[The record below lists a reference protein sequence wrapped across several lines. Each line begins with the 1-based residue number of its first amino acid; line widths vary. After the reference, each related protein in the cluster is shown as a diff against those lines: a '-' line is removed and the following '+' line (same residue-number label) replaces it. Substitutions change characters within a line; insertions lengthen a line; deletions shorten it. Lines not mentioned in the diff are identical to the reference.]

1 MPLDVCV
8 DSAAQGIDASGKAL
22 PLFIDPSGLSVD
34 PATDVSAH
42 AIDPG
47 AKIASLSVDPGPH
60 IPAQCLEAGPQLEEC
75 SDERSEGR
83 PQQSDRRPRRCHLG
97 ATVAPA

>member
-1 MPLDVCV
+1 M
-8 DSAAQGIDASGKAL
+8 DASGKAL
-22 PLFIDPSGLSVD
+22 PLFIDPSG
-34 PATDVSAH
+34 
-42 AIDPG
+42 
-47 AKIASLSVDPGPH
+47 LSVDPGPH
-60 IPAQCLEAGPQLEEC
+60 IPAQCLEAGPQLEQC